1 MKETREDITGVVEF
15 DYDKIMKENVV
26 VNCVTEEQAKNLLK
40 WADSKG
46 LKWCN
51 GESYL
56 KGTDW
61 RVYGENTCY
70 DLFLGTFGNL
80 YYDKDRYKILSYEE
94 ALLKTEP
101 SFTYPIYCK
110 SKVTESIV
118 KFTELTGGEV
128 IKGDY
133 DTHIL
138 KNIRPHTDTEVWEEI
153 EEPKSSKGY
162 LVTVSGKFAPKKIH
176 STLESAKKEAQRLAK
191 KELKEVIVSEIVT
204 RYSAEIVINEL
215 D

>member
-1 MKETREDITGVVEF
+1 MKETRKEIIQF
-15 DYDKIMKENVV
+15 DYDKIMQEKVV
-26 VNCVTEEQAKNLLK
+26 VNCKTEEQAKNLLT

-46 LKWCN
+46 LRWSN
-51 GESYL
+51 GTSYL

-61 RVYGENTCY
+61 RLFGENTCY
-70 DLFLGTFGNL
+70 DLFGGTFGSL
-80 YYDKDRYKILSYEE
+80 YPQTESYKILSYEE
-94 ALLKTEP
+94 ALLKPKP

-110 SKVTESIV
+110 NQDTNMVV
-118 KFTELTGGEV
+118 KFTDLTKGEV
-128 IKGDY
+128 IKGEY
-133 DTHIL
+133 IGHIS
-138 KNIRPHTDTEVWEEI
+138 KDMHPHTDTEVWEEI
-153 EEPKSSKGY
+153 EEPKPSKGY

-204 RYSAEIVINEL
+204 RYSAEIVVNEL